1 MKLKP
6 KLISNL
12 EKAIHET
19 LPGKI
24 AHAEMMVRPFYNLKK
39 HINPRHAS
47 VLILLFPENNEWH
60 FFLTKRTKK
69 VKNHKGQVSLPG
81 GSVEDHE
88 TFQTTAIRE
97 TYEEI
102 GVQQNNIKII
112 GGLTSLF
119 VPVSG
124 YEIHPFIG
132 WISYKPKLII
142 QDFEVSKVTQNDYYN
157 PMKHKYNV

>member
-6 KLISNL
+6 KLICNL

-19 LPGKI
+19 LPGRI
-24 AHAEMMVRPFYNLKK
+24 AHTEMMVRPFYNKK
-39 HINPRHAS
+39 TYKPTTCSSIDTS
-47 VLILLFPENNEWH
+47 FPDNNEWH

-81 GSVEDHE
+81 GSVEDYE

-112 GGLTSLF
+112 GAKHLSC
-119 VPVSG
+119 SC
-124 YEIHPFIG
+124 I
-132 WISYKPKLII
+132 WI
-142 QDFEVSKVTQNDYYN
+142 
-157 PMKHKYNV
+157 